1 MMKNIVSYLSRGS
14 KMTHLIL
21 SRLKKMNRAYWSTVG
36 LLLALMLLT
45 AWIGLHTFAYLNL

>member
-1 MMKNIVSYLSRGS
+1 MTHVVLSRP
-14 KMTHLIL
+14 
-21 SRLKKMNRAYWSTVG
+21 KKSNRAYWSMVG

>member
-1 MMKNIVSYLSRGS
+1 
-14 KMTHLIL
+14 MTHLIL
-21 SRLKKMNRAYWSTVG
+21 SRLKNMNRAYWSTVG